1 MTRDKMKNKL
11 FNLLLAVA
19 TILFNGFVLCLAL
32 FGLNYIIE
40 YLFDIVL
47 FIKLHHFNLD
57 SYIYSVTIVT
67 FIDAIDYNYNKLR
80 KI

>member
-1 MTRDKMKNKL
+1 MNKKL
-11 FNLLLAVA
+11 INLLLAIA

-32 FGLNYIIE
+32 FGLNYIIV

-47 FIKLHHFNLD
+47 FIKHQNFNLD

-67 FIDAIDYNYNKLR
+67 FMDAIYYNYNKLR
-80 KI
+80 KF

>member
-1 MTRDKMKNKL
+1 MNNKIY
-11 FNLLLAVA
+11 NLLLAVA

-32 FGLNYIIE
+32 FGLNYIII

-47 FIKLHHFNLD
+47 FIKHQNFNLD

-67 FIDAIDYNYNKLR
+67 FIDAIYYNYNKLR
-80 KI
+80 KF

>member
-1 MTRDKMKNKL
+1 MNNKL
-11 FNLLLAVA
+11 INLLLAIA

-32 FGLNYIIE
+32 FGLNYIIV

-47 FIKLHHFNLD
+47 FIKYQNFNLD

-67 FIDAIDYNYNKLR
+67 FMDAIYHNYNKLR
-80 KI
+80 KF

>member
-1 MTRDKMKNKL
+1 MNNKL
-11 FNLLLAVA
+11 INLLLAIA

-32 FGLNYIIE
+32 FGLNYIIV

-47 FIKLHHFNLD
+47 FIKHQNFNLD

-67 FIDAIDYNYNKLR
+67 FMDAIYHNYNKLR
-80 KI
+80 KF